1 MQTSTFIHSEDAV
14 ALKTLQSIPAL
25 SSVVKAFMDM
35 EIEQMQTGI
44 NLATKVKLSPHQLPR
59 LYNLLPPICKQ
70 LDIEEPDFFLEM
82 SPEPNAYA
90 FGDTQTAITITSAL
104 VDLMTEDELR
114 AVIAHECGHIA
125 CHHMLYHTI
134 AALLAQA
141 SGTLEVLSSLAA
153 PIKYALFYWER
164 KSELSCDRAAAYVT
178 SPQVTASMLARL
190 AGGPKSIT
198 SELNLVELTAQAD
211 LYDAMCKQGLWNKT
225 LQTYA
230 VINQNHPFTNVRI
243 REMLLWV
250 NSDEYRQLKNDARH
264 TCPNCHIEVE
274 TDWRFCQHCGHP
286 L

>member
-1 MQTSTFIHSEDAV
+1 MQTSTFIHPEDAA
-14 ALKTLQSIPAL
+14 ALKTLQSIPVL
-25 SSVVKAFMDM
+25 SSVVKAFMNM
-35 EIEQMQTGI
+35 GIEQMQTGI

-59 LYNLLPPICKQ
+59 LYNLLPPICKK
-70 LDIEEPDFFLEM
+70 LGIKEPDFFLEM

-134 AALLAQA
+134 AALLVQA
-141 SGTLEVLSSLAA
+141 SGAMEVLSSLAA

-178 SPQVTASMLARL
+178 SPQVAASMLARL

-211 LYDAMCKQGLWNKT
+211 LYDTMLKHGLWNKT

-230 VINQNHPFTNVRI
+230 IIDQNHPFTNVRI

-250 NSDEYRQLKNDARH
+250 NSDEYCRLKNDTKRE
-264 TCPNCHIEVE
+264 CPNCHMEVE

>member
-1 MQTSTFIHSEDAV
+1 MQTSTFIHPEDAA
-14 ALKTLQSIPAL
+14 ALKTLQSIPVL
-25 SSVVKAFMDM
+25 SSVVKAFMNM
-35 EIEQMQTGI
+35 GIEQMQTGI

-59 LYNLLPPICKQ
+59 LYNLLPPICKK
-70 LDIEEPDFFLEM
+70 LGIKEPDFFLEM

-134 AALLAQA
+134 AALLVQA
-141 SGTLEVLSSLAA
+141 SGAMEVLSSLAA

-178 SPQVTASMLARL
+178 SPQVAASMLARL

-211 LYDAMCKQGLWNKT
+211 LYDTMLKQGLWNKT

-230 VINQNHPFTNVRI
+230 IIDQNHPFTNVRI

-250 NSDEYRQLKNDARH
+250 NSDEYCRLKNDTKRE
-264 TCPNCHIEVE
+264 CPNCHMEVE
-274 TDWRFCQHCGHP
+274 TDWRFCQHCGHQ

>member
-1 MQTSTFIHSEDAV
+1 MQTSTFIHPEDAA
-14 ALKTLQSIPAL
+14 ALKTLQSIPVL
-25 SSVVKAFMDM
+25 SSVVKAFMNM
-35 EIEQMQTGI
+35 GIEQMQTGI

-59 LYNLLPPICKQ
+59 LYNLLPPICKK
-70 LDIEEPDFFLEM
+70 LGIKEPDFFLEM

-134 AALLAQA
+134 AALLVQA
-141 SGTLEVLSSLAA
+141 SGAMEVLSSLAA

-178 SPQVTASMLARL
+178 SPQVAASMLARL

-211 LYDAMCKQGLWNKT
+211 LYDTMLKQGLWNKT

-230 VINQNHPFTNVRI
+230 IIDQNHPFTNVRI

-250 NSDEYRQLKNDARH
+250 NSDEYCRLKNDTKRE
-264 TCPNCHIEVE
+264 CPNCHMEVE